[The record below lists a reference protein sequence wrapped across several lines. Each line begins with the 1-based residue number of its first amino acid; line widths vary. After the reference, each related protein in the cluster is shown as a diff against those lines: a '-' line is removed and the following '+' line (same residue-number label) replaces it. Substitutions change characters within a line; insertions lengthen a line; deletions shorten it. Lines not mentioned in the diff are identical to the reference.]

1 MSTIEHHQLQRLY
14 SHERQINMLLHA
26 GPFIVWNEPNE
37 AALLK
42 KWFEHMR
49 EV

>member
-1 MSTIEHHQLQRLY
+1 
-14 SHERQINMLLHA
+14 MLGA
-26 GPFIVWNEPNE
+26 GPFIVFNEPNE

-49 EV
+49 EVG